1 MGFRAFPAPEICCR
15 AILGSWF
22 DLHTLAAGA
31 CRSYILF
38 GRWSENHQ
46 FDVRTLLEYTLKT
59 KQDGGAGYNISAN
72 IRTTFGT
79 ILGISCFKD
88 AHVYVCLL
96 LQIGSQILCD
106 ILWNWPGK
114 VCAGFLSMQNFPLKL
129 HQQNFGQKSWPT
141 TSSV

>member
-1 MGFRAFPAPEICCR
+1 MGLHAFPAPEICCR

-72 IRTTFGT
+72 T
-79 ILGISCFKD
+79 ILGISCSKD
-88 AHVYVCLL
+88 ANVYICLL

-106 ILWNWPGK
+106 IL
-114 VCAGFLSMQNFPLKL
+114 
-129 HQQNFGQKSWPT
+129 
-141 TSSV
+141 

>member
-1 MGFRAFPAPEICCR
+1 MGLRAFPAPEICCR

-22 DLHTLAAGA
+22 DLHTLAGGA

-59 KQDGGAGYNISAN
+59 KQDGAAGYNISAN

-79 ILGISCFKD
+79 ILRISCLKD
-88 AHVYVCLL
+88 ANVYICLL
-96 LQIGSQILCD
+96 LQIVSQILCD
-106 ILWNWPGK
+106 IL
-114 VCAGFLSMQNFPLKL
+114 
-129 HQQNFGQKSWPT
+129 
-141 TSSV
+141 